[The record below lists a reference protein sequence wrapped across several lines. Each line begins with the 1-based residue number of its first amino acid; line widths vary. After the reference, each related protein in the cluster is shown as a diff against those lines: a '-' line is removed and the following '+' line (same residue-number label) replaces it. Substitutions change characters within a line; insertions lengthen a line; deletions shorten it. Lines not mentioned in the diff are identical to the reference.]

1 MSRRHYALSLVVALF
16 FSTLA
21 LANSIPVNLTLLHS
35 GTSVHGGAVT
45 DPGHFSINGLK
56 AAPMNF
62 DAISSHPSRD
72 WNAHLSGLPSGR
84 VMLGNGTANRT
95 GRVAFP
101 GQGYQPTC
109 CKAQNWVGGDQGYG
123 GKGGLSAPEPG
134 SLILLSTGLLGIAGI
149 VRRKLLRG

>member
-1 MSRRHYALSLVVALF
+1 MSRRHYILSLVVALF
-16 FSTLA
+16 LSTLA

-35 GTSVHGGAVT
+35 GTSVRVGAFT
-45 DPGHFSINGLK
+45 APGHFSINGLK
-56 AAPMNF
+56 AAPMSF

-72 WNAHLSGLPSGR
+72 WNAHFSGLPSGK
-84 VMLGNGTANRT
+84 VILGNDTANRT
-95 GRVAFP
+95 GRIAFP

-109 CKAQNWVGGDQGYG
+109 CKAQNWVGGDQGIG
-123 GKGGLSAPEPG
+123 GHGASVPEPG

>member
-1 MSRRHYALSLVVALF
+1 MSRRHYILSLVVALF
-16 FSTLA
+16 LSTLA

-35 GTSVHGGAVT
+35 GTSVHGGAFT
-45 DPGHFSINGLK
+45 APGHFSISGLK

-72 WNAHLSGLPSGR
+72 WNAHLSGLPSGK
-84 VMLGNGTANRT
+84 VMLGNGAANRT
-95 GRVAFP
+95 GRIAFP

-109 CKAQNWVGGDQGYG
+109 CKAQNWVGGVQGAAAAH
-123 GKGGLSAPEPG
+123 LPEPG

-149 VRRKLLRG
+149 ARRKLLRG

>member
-1 MSRRHYALSLVVALF
+1 MSRRHYILSLVVALF
-16 FSTLA
+16 LSTLA

-35 GTSVHGGAVT
+35 GTSVHGGAFT
-45 DPGHFSINGLK
+45 APGHFSISGLK

-72 WNAHLSGLPSGR
+72 WNAHLSGLPAGK
-84 VMLGNGTANRT
+84 VMLGNGAANRT
-95 GRVAFP
+95 GRIAFP

-109 CKAQNWVGGDQGYG
+109 CKAQNWVGGVQGAAAAH
-123 GKGGLSAPEPG
+123 LPEPG

-149 VRRKLLRG
+149 ARRKLLRG

>member
-1 MSRRHYALSLVVALF
+1 L
-16 FSTLA
+16 STLA

-35 GTSVHGGAVT
+35 GTSVHGGAFT
-45 DPGHFSINGLK
+45 APGHFSISGLK

-72 WNAHLSGLPSGR
+72 WNAHLSGLPSGK
-84 VMLGNGTANRT
+84 VMLGNGAANRT
-95 GRVAFP
+95 GRIAFP

-109 CKAQNWVGGDQGYG
+109 CKAQNWVGGVQGAAAAH
-123 GKGGLSAPEPG
+123 LPEPG

-149 VRRKLLRG
+149 ARRKLLRG